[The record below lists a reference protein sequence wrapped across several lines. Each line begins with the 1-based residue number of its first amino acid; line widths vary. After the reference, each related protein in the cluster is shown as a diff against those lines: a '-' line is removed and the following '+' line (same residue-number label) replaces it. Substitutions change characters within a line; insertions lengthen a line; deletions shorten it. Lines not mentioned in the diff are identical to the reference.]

1 MKKDIV
7 EFPEEKK
14 RSGFYLRF
22 IACFIILS
30 LLELGAYHAWSF
42 FKNPVPAES
51 TAVLSGRSQFHGEK
65 GCLEITTP
73 FGTLGGKSV
82 PVVFILAA
90 LLNVLISYAAAW
102 RADRP
107 ETVGELI
114 RCRCKGR
121 IKYIS

>member
-1 MKKDIV
+1 MKRHFV

-30 LLELGAYHAWSF
+30 LLELGAAYVWSYF
-42 FKNPVPAES
+42 
-51 TAVLSGRSQFHGEK
+51 TSGANAPDTVFNS
-65 GCLEITTP
+65 
-73 FGTLGGKSV
+73 KSGDIL
-82 PVVFILAA
+82 FISAA
-90 LLNVLISYAAAW
+90 LLNAFISYAAAR

-114 RCRCKGR
+114 RRRLKGR